1 MLDFLREARI
11 SSETKIEIFLYE
23 DLVDDAIQA
32 TERYTSPPNSGSGHG
47 RDYLDGLREKR
58 QRKYKRTPL
67 PRCFELAV
75 EKLAH

>member
-32 TERYTSPPNSGSGHG
+32 TERYTSP
-47 RDYLDGLREKR
+47 
-58 QRKYKRTPL
+58 QI
-67 PRCFELAV
+67 LARV
-75 EKLAH
+75 MDATIWTGCARSISVNTS

>member
-32 TERYTSPPNSGSGHG
+32 TERYTSP
-47 RDYLDGLREKR
+47 
-58 QRKYKRTPL
+58 QT
-67 PRCFELAV
+67 LARV
-75 EKLAH
+75 MDATIWMGCARSASVNTR